1 MSISRKRVGSVSQ
14 RNDSPLPPL
23 DIQSIQMP
31 HNPCVVPPPPLTPS
45 QNALALKTAALS
57 STKTLFQMASSLKKR
72 LRMLD
77 DFAPFLQQPPTA
89 PQLDVVSHMCHV
101 FRLGSSLCHIYNS
114 LIPSFTNPSS
124 PLYADLPSP
133 APLAYDFPAFMDTPD
148 GVRNFAK
155 KPGNKRAC
163 KRYIYD
169 FINQMKQRYEEGRWH
184 GEPWAVNE
192 LYGRE
197 GDDSEHESYD
207 TSSLMKVFV
216 TVEAMLDNLPDSC
229 MSPISPTPTTPFGSS
244 SQSLA
249 AMGPMTSINPS
260 ARASYELAPSSG
272 NGVISLDDSS
282 TPPAVETPP
291 QPSQPGNAIK
301 TVEELVNSERQYV
314 QELEILE
321 RNSAEILRA
330 ELVSAETCYSIFSN
344 LRQILDFQRKFLIK
358 LETEFEPI
366 EERGQAAWVEGRW
379 GRPFSTMEKEFE
391 CYGPYC
397 ANYMDAIQV
406 VNSYMVNL
414 MLGQNLPEDQ
424 RPCLHPEREL
434 QAFMIKPI
442 QRITKYGLLL
452 EAILNSTA
460 KHEYAYRRELEEGI
474 AAVRRIAAD
483 IDETTDIKHKQET
496 VRDLVDRV
504 DDWKGHD
511 PGKFGSLYLDDQ
523 FTVSKADSPRDYH
536 VFLFEK
542 MMLCCKDIVPDKK
555 AKSGKNSNMLRKDKT
570 SSKSQIQQKP
580 RLALKGRIFVSNIT
594 AAQLI
599 PANPTEP
606 YAPSRVQIVWSVP
619 AKNGESDNDVEDS
632 FIMSGRSE
640 DQMKRWSEKVMELA
654 VKARK
659 KASERERARTD
670 SRGYYQSQFA
680 PPTPAT
686 DAQNPFSPATP
697 GGANGYHYLPDEDD
711 LDYQPPSGPTGLAIY
726 GVPGVPF
733 PGSASRRA
741 QSQQSIPP
749 AQAAELRTRAM
760 TEDQN
765 GPSMTQWRQQVPP
778 LPQAPHLPRITSGA
792 SVAGSD
798 SSWGTHG
805 VAHVSSSQGAS
816 RRHPSQSR
824 IDPDEYTSGPPG
836 AYARYEHSSQRG
848 HSRGGAALPAGAAAA
863 AANGSLRNRSQS
875 TPNVQAAMQAP
886 LPPLPTSATHGPS
899 SSTSSAWANANGGN
913 VYPSGSATSSSTGV
927 NSSSVPGGTTYFHR
941 RASTGKRSSQ
951 ESETTTETSE
961 TSSQSPRTPYTNTTS
976 GDLRGATP
984 VSRQNSQ
991 DAAQPV
997 PTMLYIKVRC
1007 GESNFVIGMSSDFTF
1022 KMLYERVLKK
1032 LKNCSVRH
1040 ATGVDQLVKI
1050 KWLDSDGDEVA
1061 IKTDA
1066 DVHIMVLESADE
1078 QIQLIAA

>member
-1 MSISRKRVGSVSQ
+1 
-14 RNDSPLPPL
+14 
-23 DIQSIQMP
+23 
-31 HNPCVVPPPPLTPS
+31 
-45 QNALALKTAALS
+45 
-57 STKTLFQMASSLKKR
+57 MASSLKKR
-72 LRMLD
+72 LRTVD
-77 DFAPFLQQPPTA
+77 DFAPFLGECLSSSLGVRQSLTTPPDQPPSA

-124 PLYADLPSP
+124 PLYADLPAPS
-133 APLAYDFPAFMDTPD
+133 PLAYDFPNFMDAPD

-155 KPGNKRAC
+155 KPENKRAC
-163 KRYIYD
+163 KKYIYD
-169 FINQMKQRYEEGRWH
+169 FINHMKQRYEEGRWH

-197 GDDSEHESYD
+197 GDDTEHESFD

-229 MSPISPTPTTPFGSS
+229 MSPLSPTPTTPFGSS
-244 SQSLA
+244 SHSLA

-260 ARASYELAPSSG
+260 ARASYEGGYANGAPFVNG
-272 NGVISLDDSS
+272 LPNGVINLDDSF
-282 TPPAVETPP
+282 TMEQKAE
-291 QPSQPGNAIK
+291 PGNAIK
-301 TVEELVNSERQYV
+301 TIEELVNSERQYV

-321 RNSAEILRA
+321 RNSSEILQA
-330 ELVSAETCYSIFSN
+330 QLVSAETCYSIFSN

-358 LETEFEPI
+358 LETEFEPV

-397 ANYMDAIQV
+397 ANYREAMELI
-406 VNSYMVNL
+406 NL
-414 MLGQNLPEDQ
+414 HMSTLLIGQTLPEGQ
-424 RPCLHPEREL
+424 RPCLHPNNEL

-442 QRITKYGLLL
+442 QRVTKYQLLL
-452 EAILNSTA
+452 GAVLKATA

-483 IDETTDIKHKQET
+483 INEVTASREKQQT
-496 VRDLVDRV
+496 VRDLIERV

-511 PGKFGSLYLDDQ
+511 PNKFGNLYLDDQ

-542 MMLCCKDIVPDKK
+542 MMLCCKDVVPDKK
-555 AKSGKNSNMLRKDKT
+555 SKSGKNGNMLRKDKT
-570 SSKSQIQQKP
+570 TSKSHIQQKP

-599 PANPTEP
+599 PANPSEV

-619 AKNGESDNDVEDS
+619 GKNGDSDNDVEDS

-640 DQMKRWSEKVMELA
+640 DQMKKWSAKVMELA

-659 KASERERARTD
+659 EAGERERARHD
-670 SRGYYQSQFA
+670 SRGQYYAQSQFA
-680 PPTPAT
+680 PPTPGPQEQPT
-686 DAQNPFSPATP
+686 IYSPSIP
-697 GGANGYHYLPDEDD
+697 GSGVNYYVPEEDD
-711 LDYQPPSGPTGLAIY
+711 LDYQPPSGPTGLALY

-733 PGSASRRA
+733 PGAASRRA

-765 GPSMTQWRQQVPP
+765 GPSITQWRQQAPP
-778 LPQAPHLPRITSGA
+778 LPQAPHLPRITSGT

-798 SSWGTHG
+798 SSWGHG
-805 VAHVSSSQGAS
+805 MSHSISQGGS

-824 IDPDEYTSGPPG
+824 IDPDEYNGGPPN

-848 HSRGGAALPAGAAAA
+848 HSRAVAPPLSASSSTSGT
-863 AANGSLRNRSQS
+863 LRNRSMS
-875 TPNVQAAMQAP
+875 SPNVQAAMQAP
-886 LPPLPTSATHGPS
+886 LPPLPIGAS
-899 SSTSSAWANANGGN
+899 SSSGLYQQANG
-913 VYPSGSATSSSTGV
+913 SGSATSSSTGI
-927 NSSSVPGGTTYFHR
+927 NGTTYFTR
-941 RASTGKRSSQ
+941 RNSTGKRSSQ
-951 ESETTTETSE
+951 ESETTETSE

-976 GDLRGATP
+976 SDLRGATP

-991 DAAQPV
+991 DAPPSMV
-997 PTMLYIKVRC
+997 YIRVRS
-1007 GESNFVIGMSSDFTF
+1007 GESNFVIGMSSDFTY
-1022 KMLYERVLKK
+1022 KMLYDRVLKK
-1032 LKNCSVRH
+1032 LRVCSALH
-1040 ATGVDQLVKI
+1040 NDALKI

-1061 IKTDA
+1061 IRTDE
-1066 DVHIMVLESADE
+1066 DVSVMVLESAQE